1 MSALAT
7 SAGKSARMGV
17 NGTNVRHF
25 TGVYTG
31 DVANG
36 DTVAITLPDYE
47 AGPWTVIG
55 FEMWTDSD
63 HAAGARTRTYK
74 TKANFT
80 LNTFVEA
87 TGVVN
92 TTLVSGGTLTNPRY
106 SITLLAT
113 E

>member
-1 MSALAT
+1 MAAFTT
-7 SAGKSARMGV
+7 SAGKSARLGV
-17 NGTNVRHF
+17 NDANVRHF
-25 TGVYTG
+25 VGQYTG
-31 DVANG
+31 TVSDG
-36 DTVAITLPDYE
+36 DTLAITLPNYE

-55 FEMWTDSD
+55 FEMWTDGAGD
-63 HAAGARTRTYK
+63 PGARTRTYK
-74 TKANFT
+74 TKVNFT

-92 TTLVSGGTLTNPRY
+92 TTLVSGGPLVNPKY

>member
-17 NGTNVRHF
+17 NGTIVRHF

-55 FEMWTDSD
+55 FEMWTDGSGD
-63 HAAGARTRTYK
+63 PGARTRTYK

-106 SITLLAT
+106 SVTLLAT